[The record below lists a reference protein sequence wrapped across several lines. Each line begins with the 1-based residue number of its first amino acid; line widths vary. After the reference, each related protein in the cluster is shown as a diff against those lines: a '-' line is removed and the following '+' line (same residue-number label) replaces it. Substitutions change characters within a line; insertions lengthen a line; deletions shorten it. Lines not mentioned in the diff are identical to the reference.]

1 MQKIKHEYFCLY
13 LMCLVN
19 GKLRAP
25 DCLGKPHSV
34 VGHVE
39 LSVELPDEDVT
50 LIKNIKI

>member
-1 MQKIKHEYFCLY
+1 
-13 LMCLVN
+13 MCLVN